1 MQGAYVVSCLAKH
14 RSGEKK
20 VCMLKKAIISIVVAL
35 LLTFALLGVFIVMQP
50 DSFTISRK
58 TTIAAAP
65 ERIFAEVN
73 DFHKWDAWSPWA
85 KLDPNMKTEVTGSES
100 GKGSVYSWKGNQE
113 VGEGTMTILESTSPS
128 LVKIDLHFIK
138 PFDSSSI
145 TEIKITPAG
154 ANSDVEWTMT
164 GKHNF
169 MSKAFSLFVDMDKAI
184 GADFEKGLAQL
195 KSVSEKTQ

>member
-1 MQGAYVVSCLAKH
+1 
-14 RSGEKK
+14 
-20 VCMLKKAIISIVVAL
+20 MLKKAIISIVIAL

-50 DSFTISRK
+50 DEFTISRK

-85 KLDPNMKTEVTGSES
+85 KLDPNMKTEISGPEA
-100 GKGSVYSWKGNQE
+100 GKGAVFYWTGDQE
-113 VGEGTMTILESTSPS
+113 VGEGRMTIIESTSPN

-145 TEIKITPAG
+145 TEIKITPSG
-154 ANSDVEWTMT
+154 ANSDVEWTMS

-184 GADFEKGLAQL
+184 GADLDKGLSKL
-195 KSVSEKTQ
+195 KILIESSTAD

>member
-1 MQGAYVVSCLAKH
+1 
-14 RSGEKK
+14 
-20 VCMLKKAIISIVVAL
+20 MLKKAIISIVIAL

-50 DSFTISRK
+50 DEFTISRR

-85 KLDPNMKTEVTGSES
+85 KLDPNMKKEITGPES
-100 GKGSVYSWKGNQE
+100 GKGSSYYWTGDQE
-113 VGEGTMTILESTSPS
+113 VGEGRMTIIESTPPN
-128 LVKIDLHFIK
+128 LVSIDLHFIK
-138 PFDSSSI
+138 PFDSSSV

-154 ANSDVEWTMT
+154 TNSDVEWTMN

-169 MSKAFSLFVDMDKAI
+169 MSKAFSLFVDLDKAI
-184 GADFEKGLAQL
+184 GADLEKGLGQL
-195 KSVSEKTQ
+195 KALTEKP